1 MRLFVVALAASAKRK
16 KKGNNNNEKKIN
28 KVNKFVVFSGIIIT
42 SLNIITGRQTISGNK
57 RHKADNNDASD
68 CLLMPVRC
76 LSLLFTLPGQAAR
89 SVCVFVCASVCVSL
103 LLFYIL
109 CSFFWP
115 AIVSCL
121 SCSALRN

>member
-1 MRLFVVALAASAKRK
+1 MRFFVVALAASAKRK
-16 KKGNNNNEKKIN
+16 KKGNNNEKKIN

-89 SVCVFVCASVCVSL
+89 PLCVFVCALVCVSLL

-115 AIVSCL
+115 AIVHACHV
-121 SCSALRN
+121 LR